1 MGILLRVIAYNLVW
15 AACVLGAANGNTWIG
30 PLAAL
35 VTVAAH
41 IAASRQRIA
50 EAKLVATL
58 AVIGLIIDSG
68 LMHAGILR
76 FNGQALIV
84 PLWFAALWPA
94 FATLLNTALM
104 WLRGRPM
111 LSVLFGAL
119 GGPFAYFSGAKLGAL
134 QLNNNLTLAL
144 MVIAMEWAIVTP
156 VAVWLAQRFE
166 TGAKG
171 QSFESEATDVSES
184 AAPVA
189 LEGGN

>member
-35 VTVAAH
+35 VTVVGH

-50 EAKLVATL
+50 EAKLIATL
-58 AVIGLIIDSG
+58 AVLGLIVDSA

-76 FNGQALIV
+76 FTEQALIV

-94 FATLLNTALM
+94 FATLLNTALT

-134 QLNNNLTLAL
+134 QLHDNLTLAL
-144 MVIAMEWAIVTP
+144 IVIAIEWAVVTP
-156 VAVWLAQRFE
+156 LAVWLAQRFE
-166 TGAKG
+166 ASVNG
-171 QSFESEATDVSES
+171 QSSEQQSTDVSES